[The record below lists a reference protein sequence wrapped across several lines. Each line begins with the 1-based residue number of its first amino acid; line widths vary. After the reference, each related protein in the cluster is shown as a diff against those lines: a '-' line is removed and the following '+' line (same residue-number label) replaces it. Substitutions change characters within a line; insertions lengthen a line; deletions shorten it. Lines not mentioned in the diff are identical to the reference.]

1 MFKIFVSGGPLPMSL
16 LTVLLVALF
25 FAAWKAP
32 RWVREIG
39 NSALVLGLLTPLF
52 PLYQLF
58 TTLQQVSFDRG
69 GEDSGIFDLISPNV
83 LVSSKVLL
91 IPVIYGMCIYL
102 VAQLVQVLQKPRL

>member
-1 MFKIFVSGGPLPMSL
+1 MFKIFNSGGLLPMSL

-32 RWVREIG
+32 RWVKEIG
-39 NSALVLGLLTPLF
+39 NSALVLGLLAPLF

-58 TTLQQVSFDRG
+58 TTLQQVAGARSEF
-69 GEDSGIFDLISPNV
+69 SGLFDLISPSV
-83 LVSSKVLL
+83 LFSAKALL

-102 VAQLVQVLQKPRL
+102 VAQVVRIVQKPRL

>member
-1 MFKIFVSGGPLPMSL
+1 MFKIFVSGGLLPMSL

-32 RWVREIG
+32 RWVKEIG
-39 NSALVLGLLTPLF
+39 NSALVLGLMTPLF

-58 TTLQQVSFDRG
+58 TTLQQVAFDRG
-69 GEDSGIFDLISPNV
+69 EFSGIFDLISPGV
-83 LVSSKVLL
+83 LFSSKVLL